1 MDQKIRIIADDKI
14 PFLRGRMESVADVS
28 YVSPDAITREMV
40 KNADALIV
48 RTRTRCGAEL
58 LQGSSVGL
66 VATATIGM
74 DHIDLG
80 WCRDNGIAVRNAAG
94 CNAPGVAQY
103 VWSVLLRNGF
113 DPRKDT
119 LGVVGYGNIG
129 SIVADWGNRL
139 GCRVLVCD
147 PPRKRAG
154 YSDVRYLSL
163 SQVLNEADA
172 VTFHIP
178 LTRDC
183 EDATFHLVGRRELDM
198 LKRGAIVINAAR
210 GEVVD
215 NAAWKLHLKEGKTKA
230 IIDTW
235 EWEPNIDLELMRLA
249 TVATPHIAGYSLEGK
264 QRATRMAIEAVE
276 EYFGVE
282 CDKSGLEGAYSGG
295 DGISM
300 ERICA
305 SYNPFV
311 DTDNLRRTPD
321 DFEGLRGRYDYR
333 REP

>member
-1 MDQKIRIIADDKI
+1 MPLSISW
-14 PFLRGRMESVADVS
+14 EDVS
-28 YVSPDAITREMV
+28 
-40 KNADALIV
+40 
-48 RTRTRCGAEL
+48 
-58 LQGSSVGL
+58 
-66 VATATIGM
+66 
-74 DHIDLG
+74 
-80 WCRDNGIAVRNAAG
+80 
-94 CNAPGVAQY
+94 
-103 VWSVLLRNGF
+103 
-113 DPRKDT
+113 
-119 LGVVGYGNIG
+119 
-129 SIVADWGNRL
+129 
-139 GCRVLVCD
+139 
-147 PPRKRAG
+147 
-154 YSDVRYLSL
+154 
-163 SQVLNEADA
+163 
-172 VTFHIP
+172 
-178 LTRDC
+178 
-183 EDATFHLVGRRELDM
+183 LDM